1 MSEGISESIPE
12 SIQTEEESIVEE
24 VQTRSNLKDTG
35 RGSTNEQIMESTELK
50 SVRRSTGA
58 TSPLMGLRKSKLA
71 SAQEERERRDST
83 TDVRKRSPESID
95 SVIGKLERSLE
106 RKRAKEI
113 QALTQLL
120 QDKKIS

>member
-1 MSEGISESIPE
+1 
-12 SIQTEEESIVEE
+12 
-24 VQTRSNLKDTG
+24 
-35 RGSTNEQIMESTELK
+35 MESTELK